1 MTMRATIRVAT
12 ELDLED
18 VVALAFALW
27 PDEDEEDL
35 LDSLAASID
44 ADAEIVF
51 LAVVDGESVGFAAA
65 SLRTDYVEG
74 ASSSP
79 VGYLEGVYVD
89 EAYRRRGIGQA
100 LVRAV
105 ESWAALEGCTEF
117 GSDAYLENLES
128 HAFHL
133 SAGFEEAGRLVHFL
147 KPLPQVPLEG

>member
-1 MTMRATIRVAT
+1 MRATIRVAT
-12 ELDLED
+12 ELDLDE
-18 VVALAFALW
+18 VVALALALW

-35 LDSLAASID
+35 AESLSASID
-44 ADAEIVF
+44 ADVEIVF
-51 LAVVDGESVGFAAA
+51 LAIAEGERVGFAAA

-89 EAYRRRGIGQA
+89 EAHRRRGIGQA

-133 SAGFEEAGRLVHFL
+133 AAGFEEAGRLVHFL
-147 KPLPQVPLEG
+147 KPLARPALDD